1 MRAEIM
7 FLSFK
12 KHILELEDL
21 LSSSN
26 REECRLN
33 LYSLFPI
40 QLTRV
45 LWFGLT

>member
-1 MRAEIM
+1 M

-12 KHILELEDL
+12 KYMLELEDL
-21 LSSSN
+21 LNSSN
-26 REECRLN
+26 REECSFN
-33 LYSLFPI
+33 LCLTSPV